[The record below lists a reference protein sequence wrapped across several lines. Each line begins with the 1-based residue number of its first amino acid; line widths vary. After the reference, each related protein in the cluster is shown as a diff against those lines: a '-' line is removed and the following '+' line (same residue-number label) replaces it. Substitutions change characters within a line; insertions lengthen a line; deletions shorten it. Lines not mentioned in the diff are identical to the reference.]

1 MKGEKFSIPPEKLN
15 YIDYVVNFQLFYR
28 IIYNLDSMS
37 NKNFDFVKTKIKVA
51 ALTSFNNYNV
61 NLPHN
66 WPDEEFEALQNLTK
80 NTNLVIQKPDK
91 GISWVVLDKNG
102 YIKHIEL
109 LLSDEVK
116 FEEIDVQ
123 KGLLNFTVNHE
134 KWITKCLKSLKS
146 SGALKVKQH
155 EKIKAVDSRPGT
167 SYGICKLYCI

>member
-66 WPDEEFEALQNLTK
+66 
-80 NTNLVIQKPDK
+80 
-91 GISWVVLDKNG
+91 
-102 YIKHIEL
+102 
-109 LLSDEVK
+109 
-116 FEEIDVQ
+116 
-123 KGLLNFTVNHE
+123 
-134 KWITKCLKSLKS
+134 
-146 SGALKVKQH
+146 
-155 EKIKAVDSRPGT
+155 
-167 SYGICKLYCI
+167 